1 MSTKLTLTLDNDVIV
16 NAKHYA
22 KENGI
27 SLSKMVEH
35 YFKGISA
42 NNYSVRDNI
51 PPITKEL
58 SGYAKMDSTKSDKE
72 LLLAALKSKYLNGK

>member
-35 YFKGISA
+35 YFKGIS
-42 NNYSVRDNI
+42 NNTTSSKHNI

-58 SGYAKMDSTKSDKE
+58 SGYAKINTTKSDKD
-72 LLLAALKSKYLNGK
+72 LLVAALESKYL

>member
-16 NAKHYA
+16 NAKQYA

-35 YFKGISA
+35 YFKGISK
-42 NNYSVRDNI
+42 NSLSTKENI

-58 SGYAKMDSTKSDKE
+58 SGYAKITSANSDK
-72 LLLAALKSKYLNGK
+72 

>member
-35 YFKGISA
+35 YFKGISK
-42 NNYSVRDNI
+42 NIPSTKEKI

-58 SGYAKMDSTKSDKE
+58 SGYAKITTVKSDKE
-72 LLLAALKSKYLNGK
+72 LLVAALESKYL